1 MAASDGDD
9 VAANLSPA
17 MLRSE
22 MDAFLLTIGAKATPF
37 SVSDMFA
44 GAKHKDTWDEIVA
57 VLQLVDAAV
66 AIRLKIGLRAAAQK
80 PTPRAVP
87 TPRAALDPATANRL
101 ADLEQAG
108 AGAHTSI
115 FGKDASGRP
124 LDKNG
129 DVQVQAVSWAGMLDG
144 TQTGVK
150 VRRGVAV
157 SKKSGLSDAGA
168 EKQKAK
174 DQAESP
180 RRCSVLYPPPPR
192 GK

>member
-66 AIRLKIGLRAAAQK
+66 AIRLKIGLRAAAQ
-80 PTPRAVP
+80 PWTGHDSSSNCTVAASSCRGTICDANVSVLRERRSSSLWSICTPVWLSAPSGTVTCAGKRNVE
-87 TPRAALDPATANRL
+87 NRCMSSMEHGPGP
-101 ADLEQAG
+101 DG
-108 AGAHTSI
+108 AGWPSRLREV
-115 FGKDASGRP
+115 FRSLP
-124 LDKNG
+124 
-129 DVQVQAVSWAGMLDG
+129 
-144 TQTGVK
+144 
-150 VRRGVAV
+150 
-157 SKKSGLSDAGA
+157 
-168 EKQKAK
+168 
-174 DQAESP
+174 
-180 RRCSVLYPPPPR
+180 PPPPR

>member
-57 VLQLVDAAV
+57 
-66 AIRLKIGLRAAAQK
+66 
-80 PTPRAVP
+80 PT
-87 TPRAALDPATANRL
+87 
-101 ADLEQAG
+101 AG
-108 AGAHTSI
+108 AG
-115 FGKDASGRP
+115 GPR
-124 LDKNG
+124 L
-129 DVQVQAVSWAGMLDG
+129 
-144 TQTGVK
+144 
-150 VRRGVAV
+150 
-157 SKKSGLSDAGA
+157 
-168 EKQKAK
+168 
-174 DQAESP
+174 P